1 MSAQLL
7 LVEDDH
13 RIRKLLTTTLT
24 DARFDVIEAS
34 TGEEALSSNV
44 VHRVSIAIVDLRLPG
59 INGIEVVRGLRKLT
73 DIPIVILTAHGES
86 GDVVEGLE
94 AGADDFLTKPI
105 AGRELVARIKAILRR
120 ATPPESQPPA
130 APRVVGALKLSSA
143 QRVAT
148 VADQQLHLTKTEF
161 GVLELLASHSPDLV
175 TRQLLLERVWGYDY
189 LGDSRLVDMQI
200 YRLRQKLES
209 YGLNDKL
216 ITIRGVGFRLVP

>member
-13 RIRKLLTTTLT
+13 RIRKLLTTTLA
-24 DARFDVIEAS
+24 DAHFEVIEAS
-34 TGEEALSSNV
+34 TGEEALSSDV
-44 VHRVSIAIVDLRLPG
+44 VSRVNIAVVDLRLPG

-86 GDVVEGLE
+86 SDVVEGLE

-120 ATPPESQPPA
+120 ATAPESQPPA
-130 APRVVGALKLSSA
+130 APRVVGALTLSST

-148 VADQQLHLTKTEF
+148 VANQQLRLTKTEF
-161 GVLELLASHSPDLV
+161 GVLELLAAHSPDLV
-175 TRQLLLERVWGYDY
+175 TRQLLLEKVWGYDY

-209 YGLNDKL
+209 QGLNDKL
-216 ITIRGVGFRLVP
+216 ITVRGVGFRLVQ